1 MKKIGVATLLF
12 VVAILTLL
20 LCFFFNRGYR
30 EKVILL
36 DGVSFGMSPEEAKR
50 NLGQMLDERSET
62 HLVSS
67 STDYFQAYNINMF
80 KHEATMELKY
90 ICQRNK
96 YVLQGINVS
105 FSAVDEPEKLFDEIK
120 NELLSQFQGIEER
133 SKLVEKVVT
142 KDRENYFELYLSH
155 GPVGTA
161 YLLKAKE
168 SEIILEIYCTE
179 FYR

>member
-12 VVAILTLL
+12 VVVILTLL

-80 KHEATMELKY
+80 KHEATMELNY

>member
-12 VVAILTLL
+12 VVILTLL
-20 LCFFFNRGYR
+20 LCFFFNSYR

-67 STDYFQAYNINMF
+67 STDYFQTYNMNMF